1 VRRLPVQIPEH
12 IFRGYDMRGRV
23 GPEVTPELVELVG
36 KAYATYLWDQSGAKP
51 DVIVGRDLRP
61 SSEELS
67 EALIAGILSTGAD
80 AVDVGAAPTPVVNFS
95 YHYLRKTGVA
105 MVTASHNPS
114 HDNGLKLKRAP
125 QRPICGADLQD
136 VLAIAKSGRFR
147 TGKGLRAEAST
158 IPAYIDAIVERLRP
172 CRGLRVVVD
181 GGNGSGS
188 QTTPDLLR
196 ALGCEVI
203 EIFCDPDGTF
213 PNHHPDPSVPA
224 NMVDLQAKVR
234 ETGAAI
240 GFGLDGDGDRLGV
253 VDDEGRFIQADTFAR
268 ALVREALAQKPGRI
282 VIDVT
287 CTESLTADIEMHGG
301 EAVPAKCGYP
311 NLLVKL
317 SEGPQYL
324 LGIEVSG
331 HLFFNEPFFDF
342 DDGTFAACRIASY
355 LANTRQSM
363 SSIVDDPMLPVRVQT
378 PQIRLPAPDATKFQ
392 VVEELG
398 RWLAS
403 HESVKRTDF
412 TDGVKAWISNGWALA
427 RAANTAPQIV
437 LRVESNSA
445 EDAEGIVGLVKPKLE
460 ELIQAD
466 S

>member
-1 VRRLPVQIPEH
+1 
-12 IFRGYDMRGRV
+12 
-23 GPEVTPELVELVG
+23 
-36 KAYATYLWDQSGAKP
+36 
-51 DVIVGRDLRP
+51 
-61 SSEELS
+61 
-67 EALIAGILSTGAD
+67 
-80 AVDVGAAPTPVVNFS
+80 
-95 YHYLRKTGVA
+95 
-105 MVTASHNPS
+105 
-114 HDNGLKLKRAP
+114 
-125 QRPICGADLQD
+125 
-136 VLAIAKSGRFR
+136 
-147 TGKGLRAEAST
+147 
-158 IPAYIDAIVERLRP
+158 
-172 CRGLRVVVD
+172 
-181 GGNGSGS
+181 
-188 QTTPDLLR
+188 
-196 ALGCEVI
+196 
-203 EIFCDPDGTF
+203 
-213 PNHHPDPSVPA
+213 
-224 NMVDLQAKVR
+224 
-234 ETGAAI
+234 
-240 GFGLDGDGDRLGV
+240 
-253 VDDEGRFIQADTFAR
+253 DDEGRFIQADTFAR

>member
-1 VRRLPVQIPEH
+1 VQIPEH

-36 KAYATYLWDQSGAKP
+36 KAYATYLWDKSATKP
-51 DVIVGRDLRP
+51 DVVVGRDLRP
-61 SSEELS
+61 SSEEMS

-95 YHYLRKTGVA
+95 YHHLGKTGVA

-125 QRPICGADLQD
+125 QQPICGADLQD
-136 VLAIAKSGRFR
+136 VLAIAKSGQFR
-147 TGKGLRAEAST
+147 QGSGKRANAST
-158 IPAYIDAIVERLRP
+158 IPAYIDAIVGRLRP
-172 CRGLRVVVD
+172 CKGMRVVLD
-181 GGNGSGS
+181 CGNGSGS
-188 QTTPDLLR
+188 QTTPELLR

-203 EIFCDPDGTF
+203 EIFCEPDGTF

-224 NMVDLQAKVR
+224 NMVDLQAKVK

-268 ALVREALAQKPGRI
+268 ALVREALAQRPGKI

-287 CTESLTADIEMHGG
+287 CTESLAADIELHGG

-317 SEGPQYL
+317 SEGREYL
-324 LGIEVSG
+324 LGVEVSG
-331 HLFFNEPFFDF
+331 HLFFNEPSFDF
-342 DDGTFAACRIASY
+342 DDGTLAACKIASY
-355 LANTRQSM
+355 LATTRQSM
-363 SSIVDDPMLPVRVQT
+363 SSIADDPMLPVRVQT
-378 PQIRLPAPDATKFQ
+378 PQIRVPASDATKFE
-392 VVEELG
+392 VVDAFG
-398 RWLAS
+398 QWLAS
-403 HESVKRTDF
+403 HGSVKRTDF

-437 LRVESNSA
+437 LRVESSSA
-445 EDAEGIVGLVKPKLE
+445 QDAEAIVDLVKPKLE
-460 ELIQAD
+460 ALIQTH